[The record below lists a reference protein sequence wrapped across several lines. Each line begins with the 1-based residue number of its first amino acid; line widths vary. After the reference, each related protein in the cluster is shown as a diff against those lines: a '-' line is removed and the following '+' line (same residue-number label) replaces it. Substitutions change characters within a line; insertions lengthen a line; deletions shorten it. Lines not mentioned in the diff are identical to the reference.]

1 MISLM
6 FLHRAAADEP
16 VLLEDPKLKE
26 LASKYG
32 KSPAQVALWSH
43 LCSCFY
49 YASTCKPAVLLFM
62 NLFLFIG
69 YTAMVDP
76 KENYGYS

>member
-32 KSPAQVALWSH
+32 KSPAQVAL
-43 LCSCFY
+43 
-49 YASTCKPAVLLFM
+49 
-62 NLFLFIG
+62 
-69 YTAMVDP
+69 
-76 KENYGYS
+76 